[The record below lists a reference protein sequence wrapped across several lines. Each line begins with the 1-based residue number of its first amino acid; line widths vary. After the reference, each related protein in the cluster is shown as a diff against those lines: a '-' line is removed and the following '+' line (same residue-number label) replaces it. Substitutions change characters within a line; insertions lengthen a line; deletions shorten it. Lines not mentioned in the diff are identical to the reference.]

1 MTERERESQ
10 RRRRYLV
17 KERLEEVKERM
28 EEQVASVYCSSQIDV
43 LETEQEIR

>member
-1 MTERERESQ
+1 MSERERKSQ

-28 EEQVASVYCSSQIDV
+28 EQQVASEYCSSQIH
-43 LETEQEIR
+43 ESQTEQEIK